1 MTVAQQNF
9 IYSLQHGKEYAK
21 AIITIT
27 AIVGKDSHKVWRKLS
42 FPFGFRFGKAYDYD
56 YNSTMRMFVFPC
68 LALCVAMVSCS
79 EESNSVTKDDDSKQ
93 VEKRGL
99 HSFGDYGHGGHHE
112 HIKTVTIEKKVPVP
126 YTVTKHVPY
135 TVEKKVPYEV
145 KVPVPEPYY
154 VEKKVPVHVK
164 EYVKVPVHVPKPY
177 EVIKKVPYEVKY
189 PVDKPYEVKVSV
201 PQPYEVIKKIPYEV
215 KVPVPQPYEVIKK
228 IPYEVKV
235 EIPVPKPYEVIKK
248 VPYEVKVPVEK
259 PYPVEVP
266 KPYPVEIEKP
276 YPVVVEKKVPYEV
289 KYPVDKPYKVE
300 VEKPYPVHVK
310 VPVPQP
316 YTVEKKVP
324 YTVEK
329 AVPYEVKVP
338 IEKPYPVYSE
348 VKVPLHKEI
357 PIPEKY
363 HEKKKLEVLDR
374 ETGIMLDE
382 LTYEVRQ
389 LFPEDKIPVSLMTT
403 IYLSAKLNYPLQL
416 AAAMN
421 EIPNPDLRN
430 YVMNMK
436 FDEVDG
442 QSLTPLT
449 MAAIAGNISYVKTLL
464 AQYDIDMEKECNVV
478 FDGLVVYGATALWVA
493 SGLGHL
499 QVVKLLVQ
507 NGADVNHNT
516 KAQSSPL
523 RAACYA
529 GRLDIVKYLI
539 EHGADINLG
548 NKYNN
553 TCIMIAAYK
562 GHEHVVYT
570 LLKNGANPNDQALC
584 GATALHYAAECGHL
598 EVCRLLLDHG
608 ARLLANE
615 HGLTPVLCAAERT
628 HEQLVDFFIERP
640 DLMNKDEIINALELL
655 GASSANDKDN
665 YSIEKAFQ
673 HLMRAMELRYAE
685 QDRTL
690 RKQCIP
696 PVTAYDEW
704 FETQNIQELQA
715 IRLNH
720 HSIHMEALTIRE
732 RILGRNNPDLP
743 QPIVY
748 RGAVMA
754 DHGRFAQCQVLWN
767 YAMDLRIMT
776 NVSVERDLLRFA
788 QLFSQILRLENE
800 NLNLD
805 QVLSVLVKC
814 QQEIERNNE
823 KINNPGP
830 KDVPQMI
837 ADHNEQNITTAL
849 YLIKIITKILPK
861 QVQISKSQVDL
872 LYSTIKKFIKSD
884 TRMSDG
890 QTLSH

>member
-1 MTVAQQNF
+1 MSSD
-9 IYSLQHGKEYAK
+9 IYRNRIRWFNSAWPGAEFWKGSSTTPLSSY
-21 AIITIT
+21 IT
-27 AIVGKDSHKVWRKLS
+27 
-42 FPFGFRFGKAYDYD
+42 
-56 YNSTMRMFVFPC
+56 
-68 LALCVAMVSCS
+68 
-79 EESNSVTKDDDSKQ
+79 
-93 VEKRGL
+93 
-99 HSFGDYGHGGHHE
+99 
-112 HIKTVTIEKKVPVP
+112 
-126 YTVTKHVPY
+126 
-135 TVEKKVPYEV
+135 
-145 KVPVPEPYY
+145 
-154 VEKKVPVHVK
+154 
-164 EYVKVPVHVPKPY
+164 
-177 EVIKKVPYEVKY
+177 Y
-189 PVDKPYEVKVSV
+189 P
-201 PQPYEVIKKIPYEV
+201 
-215 KVPVPQPYEVIKK
+215 
-228 IPYEVKV
+228 
-235 EIPVPKPYEVIKK
+235 
-248 VPYEVKVPVEK
+248 
-259 PYPVEVP
+259 
-266 KPYPVEIEKP
+266 
-276 YPVVVEKKVPYEV
+276 
-289 KYPVDKPYKVE
+289 
-300 VEKPYPVHVK
+300 
-310 VPVPQP
+310 
-316 YTVEKKVP
+316 
-324 YTVEK
+324 
-329 AVPYEVKVP
+329 A
-338 IEKPYPVYSE
+338 
-348 VKVPLHKEI
+348 
-357 PIPEKY
+357 
-363 HEKKKLEVLDR
+363 
-374 ETGIMLDE
+374 
-382 LTYEVRQ
+382 
-389 LFPEDKIPVSLMTT
+389 
-403 IYLSAKLNYPLQL
+403 
-416 AAAMN
+416 
-421 EIPNPDLRN
+421 
-430 YVMNMK
+430 K

-449 MAAIAGNISYVKTLL
+449 MAAIAGNVSYVKTLL

-478 FDGLVVYGATALWVA
+478 FDGLVVYGASALWVA

-507 NGADVNHNT
+507 KGADVNHNT

-539 EHGADINLG
+539 DHGADINLG

-608 ARLLANE
+608 ACLLANE
-615 HGLTPVLCAAERT
+615 HGLTPVLSAAERT

-640 DLMNKDEIINALELL
+640 GLMKEDEVIINSLELL
-655 GASSANDKDN
+655 GASFANDKDN
-665 YSIEKAFQ
+665 YNIEKAFQ
-673 HLMRAMELRYAE
+673 HLMRAMEMRYSE
-685 QDRTL
+685 TDRVL
-690 RKQCIP
+690 RKQCVP

-743 QPIVY
+743 QPIIY

-776 NVSVERDLLRFA
+776 NVPVERDLLRFA
-788 QLFSQILRLENE
+788 QLFSQIIRLENE
-800 NLNLD
+800 NLSLD

-814 QQEIERNNE
+814 QQEIERNNK

-861 QVQISKSQVDL
+861 QVQINKSQIDL

-884 TRMSDG
+884 TRMADG
-890 QTLSH
+890 QTLLHLAVNGITPVDLFYTNDVCKFPCLRTTVLLVYLGASVMSIDNERNTPLHTLVSKLPRDNSSLTQGGKCLKVLVEAGAHLDAVNAQGLTPAQLCKHGVLNRLLLNYQNSLTSLKCLASRCVVANGVPYKGLVPKILEPYIQIHSSDKFKV